1 MTLLIPPDEAQDGV
15 LLAGINTTPLV
26 DVMLV
31 LLIIFLITIPVVTR
45 SVVLTL
51 PSERSAASQPRS
63 DSIVISVDRKGQL
76 FWFDT
81 RVADTDALARRLNE
95 LSARV
100 QQPEVQIRG
109 DRQAS
114 FEGVGR
120 VLAACQRA
128 GVAKVSFI
136 TEPAAL
142 R

>member
-51 PSERSAASQPRS
+51 PSERSAASRPRS
-63 DSIVISVDRKGQL
+63 DSIVISVDSKGQL

-114 FEGVGR
+114 FEWVGR

-128 GVAKVSFI
+128 GIAKVSFI
-136 TEPAAL
+136 SEPASL